1 MDGHRD
7 HNPFLVPQAELHQED
22 DIQDSEFKLN
32 LFSAAGRI
40 GRLRYLSYSMG
51 FGVIAMFA
59 TGMLAAVI
67 NPMAAFLFY
76 PVMIYIN
83 IMLAI
88 KRSHDFNVTGWASL
102 LIFVPLA
109 NLALLFIPGTDGPN
123 RYGNKTAPNG
133 GAAMTIVLVIVA
145 LFVIGILA
153 AIAIPAYQQYTQ
165 RAHAAQPQQQ
175 LQQAR

>member
-1 MDGHRD
+1 MTDQN
-7 HNPFLVPQAELHQED
+7 NPFNAPQAEVHD
-22 DIQDSEFKLN
+22 NDNIQDSEFTLN
-32 LFSAAGRI
+32 LFSPEGRI
-40 GRLRYLSYSMG
+40 GRLRYLMYSMG

-59 TGMLAAVI
+59 TGILAAVI
-67 NPMAAFLFY
+67 NPMVAFLFY

-88 KRSHDFNVTGWASL
+88 KRSHDFNTSGWASL
-102 LIFVPLA
+102 LVFVPLA
-109 NLALLFIPGTDGPN
+109 NLAFLFIPGTDGAN

-133 GAAMTIVLVIVA
+133 GSAAVIAMVILA

-153 AIAIPAYQQYTQ
+153 AIAIPSYQQYSE
-165 RAHAAQPQQQ
+165 RARAAQQQQQ